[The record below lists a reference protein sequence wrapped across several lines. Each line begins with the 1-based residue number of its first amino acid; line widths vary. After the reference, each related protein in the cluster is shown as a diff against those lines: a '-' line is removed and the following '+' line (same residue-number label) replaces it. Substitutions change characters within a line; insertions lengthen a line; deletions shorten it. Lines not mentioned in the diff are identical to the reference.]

1 MKLIILPVLFQMD
14 IQNFIDNGH
23 KTYLPHVAV
32 DCAVFGFD
40 RQALKVLLLKWKHIE
55 GWSLP
60 GGYMKRTEES
70 DDAARRLLFERTG
83 LSNIFLKQYHTF
95 TGINRTKF
103 PDELL
108 TDLAKQW
115 KVNIPAE
122 SWLNS
127 RVICIGYYA
136 LVDYSKVLNPTSDG
150 FTDTCEW
157 KNIHHLPPLLF
168 DHAEMIETALNT
180 LRLQLS
186 YQPVGLNLLPPKFT
200 MSELQTLYETIL
212 DKEFDRGNFRK
223 KMISTGL
230 LKKTGE
236 RPSGKAHK
244 TPHLYSFNKARYD
257 ESMKSGLA
265 IKF

>member
-1 MKLIILPVLFQMD
+1 MD
-14 IQNFIDNGH
+14 IQNFVDNGH
-23 KTYLPHVAV
+23 NSYLPHVAV
-32 DCAVFGFD
+32 DCAVFGFNQ
-40 RQALKVLLLKWKHIE
+40 RSLKVLLLNWKHID

-60 GGYMKRTEES
+60 GGYMKRSEES

-83 LSNIFLKQYHTF
+83 LSDIFLKQYHTF

-103 PDELL
+103 PEQLMSDI
-108 TDLAKQW
+108 AKQW
-115 KVNIPAE
+115 RVKIPDDN
-122 SWLNS
+122 WLRS

-136 LVDYSKVLNPTSDG
+136 LVDYTKVLNPTADG

-157 KNIHHLPPLLF
+157 KDIHALPNLLF

-200 MSELQTLYETIL
+200 MGELQTLYETIL
-212 DKEFDRGNFRK
+212 DKPLDRGNFRK

-230 LKKTGE
+230 LRKTGE

-244 TPHLYSFNKARYD
+244 TPHLYSFNKTRYY
-257 ESMKSGLA
+257 ESMKSGVGV
-265 IKF
+265 KF